1 MNFSNDA
8 SSKLNLLIADIAKQ
22 MFKLGYQQGYHD
34 CEEGESLDID
44 DLKINIQFKDIFGNK
59 HHIKSGEEPI
69 KFPSI
74 DNDCNESHAFDIWHL
89 LLAHSTFAQKG
100 QNAYIIDPNGHKTAV
115 IKLFEEK

>member
-1 MNFSNDA
+1 MNFSNDTP
-8 SSKLNLLIADIAKQ
+8 SKLNRLIADIANQ

-34 CEEGESLDID
+34 CEEGESLDLD

-59 HHIKSGEEPI
+59 YHIKSDEEFI
-69 KFPSI
+69 KFPTI

-89 LLAHSTFAQKG
+89 LLAHSTFEQNG
-100 QNAYIIDPNGHKTAV
+100 QNTYIIDPNGHKTAV